1 MEYIKRDIEEKI
13 KSLSCEYSCI
23 LITGPRQVGKTTVL
37 KHLADE
43 NREYVTLDDLEERKL
58 AKNDPALFMQMHS
71 LPIFIDEVQYAP
83 ELFSYIKIAVDNGAE
98 PGDFWLSGSQ
108 AFRLMELAQES
119 LAGRIAVLHMSSLSQ
134 HEIYGNGQ
142 STEFSVT
149 IDNLKKRKKTNAPAD
164 INEIYNRIWKGS
176 LPGIASGKYTDR
188 DVFYNSYLQTYIERD
203 VSELLD
209 KVDKI
214 VFSDFIRAAACRIG
228 QVLNVHDIALDVGVS
243 DETAKRWLSVLER
256 SDIIFYLRPYS
267 NNFLKRTIK
276 APKLYFFDTGLVA
289 YLTRYSTPEI
299 LANGALNGAILENYV
314 VSEIRKSYHNIAKDC
329 LIWYYRDKDSR
340 EIDMVTESDG
350 ELHPLE
356 IKRSVNPPAGLTNAF
371 AVLDKGSVPRGKGAL
386 ICMRPELS
394 AIDSDNFIVP
404 VWMI

>member
-1 MEYIKRDIEEKI
+1 MKYIKRDIEEKI

-83 ELFSYIKIAVDNGAE
+83 ELFSYIKIAADNGAE

-149 IDNLKKRKKTNAPAD
+149 IDNLKKRKKT
-164 INEIYNRIWKGS
+164 RILLYFTILLNFKMNVLSISKSVRMKHYALCRNFMKG
-176 LPGIASGKYTDR
+176 
-188 DVFYNSYLQTYIERD
+188 
-203 VSELLD
+203 
-209 KVDKI
+209 
-214 VFSDFIRAAACRIG
+214 
-228 QVLNVHDIALDVGVS
+228 
-243 DETAKRWLSVLER
+243 RWLP
-256 SDIIFYLRPYS
+256 I
-267 NNFLKRTIK
+267 
-276 APKLYFFDTGLVA
+276 
-289 YLTRYSTPEI
+289 PEPMHVFC
-299 LANGALNGAILENYV
+299 LLLLP
-314 VSEIRKSYHNIAKDC
+314 RKS
-329 LIWYYRDKDSR
+329 
-340 EIDMVTESDG
+340 
-350 ELHPLE
+350 
-356 IKRSVNPPAGLTNAF
+356 IKTSQVCASIP
-371 AVLDKGSVPRGKGAL
+371 
-386 ICMRPELS
+386 
-394 AIDSDNFIVP
+394 
-404 VWMI
+404 W

>member
-1 MEYIKRDIEEKI
+1 MEYIKRDLEEKI
-13 KSLSCEYSCI
+13 NSLSCEYSCI
-23 LITGPRQVGKTTVL
+23 LVTGPRQVGKTTVL

-58 AKNDPALFMQMHS
+58 AKNDTALFMQMHS

-98 PGDFWLSGSQ
+98 PGAFWLSGSQ
-108 AFRLMELAQES
+108 AFRMMELAQES

-134 HEIYGNGQ
+134 HEIYGKGQ
-142 STEFSVT
+142 GIAFSVT
-149 IDNLKKRKKTNAPAD
+149 IDNLKKRKKTNTPAD
-164 INEIYNRIWKGS
+164 LNEIYNRIWKGS

-267 NNFLKRTIK
+267 NNLLKRTIK

-356 IKRSVNPPAGLTNAF
+356 IKRSVNPPTGLTNAF
-371 AVLDKGSVPRGKGAL
+371 SVLDKGSVPRGKGAL

-394 AIDSDNFIVP
+394 ALDSDNFIVP